1 MNFYES
7 PLFVELLIDS
17 VYLLLL
23 VAAALTVWSVLRSLL
38 LRRGQGSDD
47 RMPARRIA
55 WGVAVLLVLTLAVT
69 ALLADT
75 SPLLINGRTFTD
87 VLWLR
92 LSDMFI
98 DTSLV
103 LMTVAVGCLIV
114 GHVRKIISSRHV

>member
-23 VAAALTVWSVLRSLL
+23 VAAALTVWSALRSLL

-47 RMPARRIA
+47 RMPPRRIA
-55 WGVAVLLVLTLAVT
+55 WGVALLLVLTLAVT